1 MAAVNAPPACL
12 GDGAASNGT
21 ANPLRCEV
29 NDAPAFIHSML
40 DDYGLDAPQFR
51 VVCRI
56 ARRGDCFES
65 IPNIAKG
72 CRLNE
77 KTVKA
82 AIKFS
87 VEQKIVSR
95 EYRTGNTC
103 LIKINPVS
111 LWIPHPHRGPE
122 MGGPKR
128 SPHPPP
134 KRSPQGGP
142 KRSPPGWAQTEPPK
156 VYPSEGPPIKESTK
170 GEAPQLSA
178 SLKELLKLDIWR
190 LEKDENRLVKQI
202 HEEEETARGT
212 DRVLLIAMRDRLSEV
227 REARKMKLVA
237 NQPARPPV
245 PSKPTVQPLDMDEEV
260 VFAGQNR
267 TVRRWIEGSG
277 MPMHLLVEAKAKEQR
292 KQASN

>member
-1 MAAVNAPPACL
+1 
-12 GDGAASNGT
+12 
-21 ANPLRCEV
+21 
-29 NDAPAFIHSML
+29 ML

-128 SPHPPP
+128 SP
-134 KRSPQGGP
+134 QGGP

-156 VYPSEGPPIKESTK
+156 GYPSEGPPIKESTK
-170 GEAPQLSA
+170 GGPPQLSA
-178 SLKELLKLDIWR
+178 SLTDLLKLDLWQ

-212 DRVLLIAMRDRLSEV
+212 DRVLLIAMRDRLSDI
-227 REARKMKLVA
+227 REARKMKLLA
-237 NQPARPPV
+237 NQPATPPV
-245 PSKPTVQPLDMDEEV
+245 PSKPTVPPLDMDEEV
-260 VFAGQNR
+260 VFAGHNR

-277 MPMHLLVEAKAKEQR
+277 IPMHLLVEAKAKEQR